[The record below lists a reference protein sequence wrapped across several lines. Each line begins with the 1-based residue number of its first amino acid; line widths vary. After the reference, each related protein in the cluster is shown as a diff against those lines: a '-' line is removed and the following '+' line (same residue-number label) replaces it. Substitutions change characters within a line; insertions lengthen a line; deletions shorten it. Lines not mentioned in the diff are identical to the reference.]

1 MKKIEDYFYMASQNK
16 QLAINM
22 ASQVVV
28 FVVQMG
34 INFLLTPFIVDSLG
48 VEAYGFVGLSN
59 NIIGYLQL
67 ATVALNSM
75 AGRFIT
81 VEYHKGNMEK
91 ANKYFSSVF
100 YSNVVISA
108 ILALISVGLL
118 YHLEHVIEIPS
129 HLVTDVKWLFAL
141 LCINSLLTL
150 VFNVYIVSPFIK
162 NRLEITSIRNLV
174 SNLIR
179 AAVIL
184 ILFGFF
190 TSHLWYIG
198 CSTLICGIYLV
209 IANVKIKD
217 KLTPELCVNLRDFD
231 FDKIKTLLSSGVW
244 NLIGKLGDLL
254 QRGLDLL
261 FANWFINATAMGVLS
276 ITTHIPFIILSVLGL
291 FNSSFAPSL
300 TKDFA
305 KGDKDAMIKEV
316 YKSIRIMS
324 ICILIPI
331 SVLYIY
337 GDVFYRLWMPT
348 QNPLLL
354 QKLTIC
360 GTFALLVTSPLEGFW
375 NVFTATN
382 KIKGSSIFMII
393 NSIVVFLTVLL
404 GLLFT
409 DDMTT
414 KMFIIAAVRSM
425 YGVLRGLFF
434 LPIYGAYCL
443 GVGYSYF
450 YKSIFKSLFGLVL
463 SLGLCWLLRLL
474 YIPSDWLSFLVMSA
488 IVALTALFVGSSL
501 ILTKKDKQFIL
512 EKIIKRKK

>member
-1 MKKIEDYFYMASQNK
+1 MAGQNK

-22 ASQVVV
+22 LAQVVV
-28 FVVQMG
+28 FLVQMG
-34 INFLLTPFIVDSLG
+34 INFLLTPFIVKSLG

-81 VEYHKGNMEK
+81 IEYHKGNIEQ

-108 ILALISVGLL
+108 LLAIISVALL
-118 YHLEHVIEIPS
+118 VFLEYVIHIPE
-129 HLVTDVKWLFAL
+129 HLVVDVKWLFAL
-141 LCINSLLTL
+141 LCANSLLTL
-150 VFNVYIVSPFIK
+150 IFNVYIVSPFIK
-162 NRLEITSIRNLV
+162 NRLDVTSVRNLI
-174 SNLIR
+174 SNLMR

-190 TSHLWYIG
+190 SSHLWYIG
-198 CSTLICGIYLV
+198 CSSLICGIYLV
-209 IANVKIKD
+209 IANVKIKN
-217 KLTPELCVNLRDFD
+217 KLTPELGVKFGNFD
-231 FDKIKTLLSSGVW
+231 FDKVITLLSSGVW

-261 FANWFINATAMGVLS
+261 FANWFINAVAMGILS
-276 ITTHIPFIILSVLGL
+276 ITTQIPFIILSVLGL
-291 FNSSFAPSL
+291 FTSSFAPSL

-305 KGDKDAMIKEV
+305 QGDKNAMLNEV
-316 YKSIRIMS
+316 FKSIRILS

-348 QNPLLL
+348 QDAELL

-360 GTFALLVTSPLEGFW
+360 GTFALLVTSPLDGFW
-375 NVFTATN
+375 NIFTVTN
-382 KIKGSSIFMII
+382 KIKGSSIFMIV

-409 DDMTT
+409 NDITT
-414 KMFIIAAVRSM
+414 KMFIIAAVRSL

-434 LPIYGAYCL
+434 LPIYGAYCMNL
-443 GVGYSYF
+443 KPTFF
-450 YKSIFKSLFGLVL
+450 YRPIIKSLLGLVV
-463 SLGLCWLLRLL
+463 SLGTCWLLRLC
-474 YIPSDWLSFLVMSA
+474 YVPSNWMGLFFVSVIVSA
-488 IVALTALFVGSSL
+488 VAVAVGSVL
-501 ILTKKDKQFIL
+501 ILTKNDKEFIVAKL
-512 EKIIKRKK
+512 LKRKK